1 MSKRALLGIVAVTA
15 LVAASPAGAAS
26 TPSPQGKSVTAT
38 GTGQASVTPANR
50 HDNASIVAAV
60 DAAHVKAISGA
71 LSQAHEYAADYAHS
85 AGLTLGDV
93 LSVSDAQNNGFYGP
107 GPAFYGPFG
116 VNQYCGTIA
125 QPVGRRVKG
134 HKRKFRKVHRC
145 FVPPVAFTTLT
156 VTYSAS

>member
-1 MSKRALLGIVAVTA
+1 MSKRALLGIIAVTA
-15 LVAASPAGAAS
+15 LGAASPAAAASPPS
-26 TPSPQGKSVTAT
+26 TPSKSVTAT
-38 GTGQASVTPANR
+38 GTGQAPVKPANR
-50 HDNASIVAAV
+50 HNNASIVAAV
-60 DAAHVKAISGA
+60 DAAHVKSISGA
-71 LSQAHEYAADYAHS
+71 MSQAHEYATDYAQA

-107 GPAFYGPFG
+107 GPFFGPFG

-125 QPVGRRVKG
+125 QPVGPRVKG

-145 FVPPVAFTTLT
+145 FVPPFAFTTLT